1 MGAEKMIGEKPVVS
15 EQYIGQVDR
24 DITLI
29 GNSITDTI
37 SFYFEKTQSGTDKFF
52 WELMDKRRMEF
63 IFRRALESP
72 ALSGQKRQQIQTWF
86 VNNR

>member
-1 MGAEKMIGEKPVVS
+1 MIGEKPVVS

-24 DITLI
+24 DINLI

-52 WELMDKRRMEF
+52 WEIMDKRRMAF